1 MELSNTLDLFI
12 SALLSLIFSIFIV
25 AKVFDKEI
33 IKNKFKALGIIIGF
47 AICVALINYY
57 DRDKFKIVLT
67 LPFLIT
73 SVKYV
78 FDIKFDKALI
88 YSVVSLAYLFIGEL
102 ITGILFSI
110 LPIDYN
116 YILKNIFGS
125 ALGSAIVLIF
135 TLPVMYIRP
144 IKTFV
149 NNLSVKYENLSVLIF
164 LVIGIGSFWY
174 MNSHAINDSFEFL
187 INLFVLFLFFLMAIL
202 YFKENMK
209 SKEMSDKYNELLS
222 TVDTFEKELITK
234 RKIIHDFKN
243 QLIVINGYADNPEK
257 LKAYL
262 SEIIKD
268 QRNIPNSKLL
278 LNVEKLPSGLKGLI
292 YYKFSNLDSNINVS
306 IDIKNSLKKYESI
319 SPKLN
324 KDCLKILGVFID
336 NAIEAVKNEKEK
348 YINLEF
354 IKQKEQI
361 IITVRNT
368 CTSRVN
374 IKDLTK
380 NGFTTK
386 GKNHGY
392 GLSLVSDIVRKD
404 DSLDIKFECDDDIF
418 SATLVIRL

>member
-1 MELSNTLDLFI
+1 MELSNMLDLFI

-392 GLSLVSDIVRKD
+392 GLSLVSDIVRKED
-404 DSLDIKFECDDDIF
+404 ALDIKFECDSVIF
-418 SATLVIRL
+418 VATLIIKL

>member
-1 MELSNTLDLFI
+1 MLDLLI

-33 IKNKFKALGIIIGF
+33 IKNKFKALGIIVGF

-57 DRDKFKIVLT
+57 DRDKFKIVLI

-88 YSVVSLAYLFIGEL
+88 YSVASLAYLFIGEL
-102 ITGILFSI
+102 LTGILFSI
-110 LPIDYN
+110 LPFDYN
-116 YILKNIFGS
+116 YIFYNIIGKTIGS
-125 ALGSAIVLIF
+125 IIVFLF
-135 TLPVMYIRP
+135 TIPVMYIRP

-164 LVIGIGSFWY
+164 LVIGVGSFWY

-222 TVDTFEKELITK
+222 TIDTFEKELITK

-368 CTSRVN
+368 CTPRVN

-392 GLSLVSDIVRKD
+392 GLSLVSDIVRKED
-404 DSLDIKFECDDDIF
+404 ALDIKFECDDDIF

>member
-1 MELSNTLDLFI
+1 MELSNMLDLFM

-187 INLFVLFLFFLMAIL
+187 
-202 YFKENMK
+202 
-209 SKEMSDKYNELLS
+209 
-222 TVDTFEKELITK
+222 
-234 RKIIHDFKN
+234 
-243 QLIVINGYADNPEK
+243 
-257 LKAYL
+257 
-262 SEIIKD
+262 
-268 QRNIPNSKLL
+268 
-278 LNVEKLPSGLKGLI
+278 
-292 YYKFSNLDSNINVS
+292 
-306 IDIKNSLKKYESI
+306 
-319 SPKLN
+319 
-324 KDCLKILGVFID
+324 
-336 NAIEAVKNEKEK
+336 
-348 YINLEF
+348 
-354 IKQKEQI
+354 
-361 IITVRNT
+361 
-368 CTSRVN
+368 
-374 IKDLTK
+374 
-380 NGFTTK
+380 
-386 GKNHGY
+386 
-392 GLSLVSDIVRKD
+392 
-404 DSLDIKFECDDDIF
+404 
-418 SATLVIRL
+418 

>member
-1 MELSNTLDLFI
+1 MELSNMLDLFI

-102 ITGILFSI
+102 LTGILFSI

-174 MNSHAINDSFEFL
+174 MNSHAINNSFEFL

-209 SKEMSDKYNELLS
+209 SKEISDKYNELLS

>member
-1 MELSNTLDLFI
+1 MELSNMLDLFI

-202 YFKENMK
+202 YFKEKMK

-418 SATLVIRL
+418 SATFVIRL

>member
-1 MELSNTLDLFI
+1 MELSNMLDLFI

-73 SVKYV
+73 SVKYI

-102 ITGILFSI
+102 LTGILFSI
-110 LPIDYN
+110 LPVDYN
-116 YILKNIFGS
+116 YVFYNIIGKTIGS
-125 ALGSAIVLIF
+125 IIVFLF
-135 TLPVMYIRP
+135 TIPVMHIRP

-164 LVIGIGSFWY
+164 LVIGVGSFWY

-368 CTSRVN
+368 CTFRVN

>member
-1 MELSNTLDLFI
+1 MELSNMLDLFI

-33 IKNKFKALGIIIGF
+33 IKNKFIALGIIIGF

>member
-1 MELSNTLDLFI
+1 MLDLFI

-33 IKNKFKALGIIIGF
+33 IKNKFKALGIIVGF

-102 ITGILFSI
+102 LTGILFSI
-110 LPIDYN
+110 LPVDYN
-116 YILKNIFGS
+116 YVFYNIIGKTIGS
-125 ALGSAIVLIF
+125 IIVFLF
-135 TLPVMYIRP
+135 TIPVMHIRP

-164 LVIGIGSFWY
+164 LVIGVGSFWY

>member
-1 MELSNTLDLFI
+1 MELSNMLDLFI

-102 ITGILFSI
+102 LTGILFSI
-110 LPIDYN
+110 LPVDYS
-116 YILKNIFGS
+116 YVFYNIIVKTIGS
-125 ALGSAIVLIF
+125 IIVFLF
-135 TLPVMYIRP
+135 TIPVMNIRP

-374 IKDLTK
+374 IKNLTK

>member
-1 MELSNTLDLFI
+1 MELSNMLDLFI

-102 ITGILFSI
+102 LTGILFSI
-110 LPIDYN
+110 LPYDYN
-116 YILKNIFGS
+116 YVFYNVIGKTIGS
-125 ALGSAIVLIF
+125 IIVFLF
-135 TLPVMYIRP
+135 TIPVTHIRP

-262 SEIIKD
+262 SEIIRD

>member
-1 MELSNTLDLFI
+1 MELSNMLDLFI

-102 ITGILFSI
+102 LTGILFSI
-110 LPIDYN
+110 LPVDYN
-116 YILKNIFGS
+116 YVFYNIIGKTIGS
-125 ALGSAIVLIF
+125 IIVFLF
-135 TLPVMYIRP
+135 TIPVMHIRP

-374 IKDLTK
+374 IKNLTK

>member
-1 MELSNTLDLFI
+1 MELSNMLDLFI

-164 LVIGIGSFWY
+164 LVIGVGSFWY

-324 KDCLKILGVFID
+324 KDCG
-336 NAIEAVKNEKEK
+336 N
-348 YINLEF
+348 
-354 IKQKEQI
+354 
-361 IITVRNT
+361 R
-368 CTSRVN
+368 
-374 IKDLTK
+374 
-380 NGFTTK
+380 
-386 GKNHGY
+386 
-392 GLSLVSDIVRKD
+392 
-404 DSLDIKFECDDDIF
+404 
-418 SATLVIRL
+418 

>member
-1 MELSNTLDLFI
+1 MLDLFI

-73 SVKYV
+73 SVKYI

-102 ITGILFSI
+102 LTGILFSI
-110 LPIDYN
+110 LPVDYN
-116 YILKNIFGS
+116 YVFYNIIGKTIGS
-125 ALGSAIVLIF
+125 IIVFLF
-135 TLPVMYIRP
+135 TIPVMHIRP

>member
-1 MELSNTLDLFI
+1 MELSNMLDLFI

>member
-1 MELSNTLDLFI
+1 MLDLFI

-116 YILKNIFGS
+116 YILKDIFGS

-164 LVIGIGSFWY
+164 LVIGVGSFWY

-418 SATLVIRL
+418 SATFVIRL

>member
-1 MELSNTLDLFI
+1 MELSNMLDLFI

-25 AKVFDKEI
+25 AKVFDNEI
-33 IKNKFKALGIIIGF
+33 NKNIFKVLGVILASTLFVSFVNFYDKATYKII
-47 AICVALINYY
+47 
-57 DRDKFKIVLT
+57 LT
-67 LPFLIT
+67 LPFLILSIKIT
-73 SVKYV
+73 FDVKY
-78 FDIKFDKALI
+78 DKVLI
-88 YSVVSLAYLFIGEL
+88 YSVVSLAYLFVGEIL
-102 ITGILFSI
+102 TGILFSFLPFDYSFLLNNI
-110 LPIDYN
+110 LGKCIGSVIVFIFALPFT
-116 YILKNIFGS
+116 YIKPLKAFINNISTKYKNIS
-125 ALGSAIVLIF
+125 IF
-135 TLPVMYIRP
+135 I
-144 IKTFV
+144 FV
-149 NNLSVKYENLSVLIF
+149 
-164 LVIGIGSFWY
+164 VIAIGSFGY
-174 MNSHAINDSFEFL
+174 INANTTTNVVQFAIN
-187 INLFVLFLFFLMAIL
+187 FVILFLFFFMLSF
-202 YFKENMK
+202 YFHENIR
-209 SKEMSDKYNELLS
+209 SKEISNKYNELLS
-222 TVDTFEKELITK
+222 TIDTFEKELITK

-268 QRNIPNSKLL
+268 QKNIPNSKLL

-324 KDCLKILGVFID
+324 KDSLKILGVFID

-361 IITVRNT
+361 IINVRNT

-404 DSLDIKFECDDDIF
+404 DALDIKFECDSVTF
-418 SATLVIRL
+418 VATLIIKL

>member
-1 MELSNTLDLFI
+1 MLDLLI

-33 IKNKFKALGIIIGF
+33 IKNKFKALGIIVGF

-57 DRDKFKIVLT
+57 DRDKFKIVLI

-88 YSVVSLAYLFIGEL
+88 YSVASLAYLFIGEL
-102 ITGILFSI
+102 LTGILFSI
-110 LPIDYN
+110 LPFDYN
-116 YILKNIFGS
+116 YIFYNIIGKTIGS
-125 ALGSAIVLIF
+125 IIVFLF
-135 TLPVMYIRP
+135 TIPVMYIRP

-164 LVIGIGSFWY
+164 LVIGVGSFWY

-222 TVDTFEKELITK
+222 TIDTFEKELITK

-268 QRNIPNSKLL
+268 QKNIPNSKLL

-368 CTSRVN
+368 CTPRVN

-392 GLSLVSDIVRKD
+392 GLSLVSDIVRKED
-404 DSLDIKFECDDDIF
+404 ALDIKFECDDDIF

>member
-1 MELSNTLDLFI
+1 MELSNMLDLFI

-33 IKNKFKALGIIIGF
+33 IKNKFKALGIIVGF
-47 AICVALINYY
+47 TICVALINYY

-102 ITGILFSI
+102 LTGILFSI
-110 LPIDYN
+110 LPVDYN
-116 YILKNIFGS
+116 YVFYNIIGKTIGS
-125 ALGSAIVLIF
+125 IIVFLF
-135 TLPVMYIRP
+135 TIPVMHIRP

-164 LVIGIGSFWY
+164 LVIGVGSFWY

-336 NAIEAVKNEKEK
+336 NAIEAVKNKKEK

-374 IKDLTK
+374 IKNLTK

>member
-1 MELSNTLDLFI
+1 MLDLFI

-73 SVKYV
+73 SVKYI

-102 ITGILFSI
+102 LTGILFSI
-110 LPIDYN
+110 LPVDYN
-116 YILKNIFGS
+116 YVFYNIIGKTIGS
-125 ALGSAIVLIF
+125 IIVFLF
-135 TLPVMYIRP
+135 TIPVMHIRP

-164 LVIGIGSFWY
+164 LVIGVGSFWY

-418 SATLVIRL
+418 SAILVIRL

>member
-1 MELSNTLDLFI
+1 MELSNMLDLFI

-33 IKNKFKALGIIIGF
+33 IKNKFIALGIIIGF

-102 ITGILFSI
+102 LTGILFSI

-404 DSLDIKFECDDDIF
+404 EALDIKFECDDDIF

>member
-1 MELSNTLDLFI
+1 MLDLFI

-33 IKNKFKALGIIIGF
+33 IKNKFKALGIIVGF

-73 SVKYV
+73 SVKYI

-102 ITGILFSI
+102 LTGILFSI
-110 LPIDYN
+110 LPVDYN
-116 YILKNIFGS
+116 YVFYNIIGKTIGS
-125 ALGSAIVLIF
+125 IIVFLF
-135 TLPVMYIRP
+135 TIPVMHIRP
-144 IKTFV
+144 IKTFF

>member
-1 MELSNTLDLFI
+1 MELSNMLDLFI

-164 LVIGIGSFWY
+164 LVIGVGSFWY

>member
-1 MELSNTLDLFI
+1 MLDLFI

-110 LPIDYN
+110 LRSDYK
-116 YILKNIFGS
+116 YILKNIVGS

>member
-1 MELSNTLDLFI
+1 MELSNMLDLFI

-73 SVKYV
+73 SVKYI

-102 ITGILFSI
+102 LTGILFSI
-110 LPIDYN
+110 LPVDYN
-116 YILKNIFGS
+116 YVFYNIIGKTIGS
-125 ALGSAIVLIF
+125 IIVFLF
-135 TLPVMYIRP
+135 TIPVMHIRP
-144 IKTFV
+144 IKSFV

-164 LVIGIGSFWY
+164 LVIGVGSFWY

-404 DSLDIKFECDDDIF
+404 EALDIKFECDDDIF

>member
-1 MELSNTLDLFI
+1 MELSNMLDLFI

-33 IKNKFKALGIIIGF
+33 IKNKFKALGIIVGF

-102 ITGILFSI
+102 LTGILFSI

-418 SATLVIRL
+418 SATFVIRL

>member
-1 MELSNTLDLFI
+1 MLDLFI

-102 ITGILFSI
+102 LTGILFSI

-222 TVDTFEKELITK
+222 IVDTFEKELITK

-361 IITVRNT
+361 IITVRTT

>member
-1 MELSNTLDLFI
+1 MELSNMLDLFI

-33 IKNKFKALGIIIGF
+33 IKNKFKALGIIVGF

-73 SVKYV
+73 SVKYI

-102 ITGILFSI
+102 LTGILFSI
-110 LPIDYN
+110 LPVDYN
-116 YILKNIFGS
+116 YVFYNIIGKTIGS
-125 ALGSAIVLIF
+125 IIVFLF
-135 TLPVMYIRP
+135 TIPVMHIRP

-164 LVIGIGSFWY
+164 LVIGVGSFWY

-319 SPKLN
+319 SPNLN

-374 IKDLTK
+374 IKNLTK

>member
-1 MELSNTLDLFI
+1 MELSNRLDLFI

-73 SVKYV
+73 SVKYI

-102 ITGILFSI
+102 LTGILFSI
-110 LPIDYN
+110 LPVDYN

>member
-1 MELSNTLDLFI
+1 MLDLFI

-164 LVIGIGSFWY
+164 LVIGVGSFWY

>member
-1 MELSNTLDLFI
+1 MELSNSLDLFI
-12 SALLSLIFSIFIV
+12 SALLSLIFSIVIV

-33 IKNKFKALGIIIGF
+33 VKNKFKALGIIVGF

-102 ITGILFSI
+102 LTGILFSI
-110 LPIDYN
+110 LPFDYN

-125 ALGSAIVLIF
+125 ALGSVIVLIF

-144 IKTFV
+144 IKVFV
-149 NNLSVKYENLSVLIF
+149 NNLSEKYENLSILIF

-174 MNSHAINDSFEFL
+174 MNSHAINNSFEFI
-187 INLFVLFLFFLMAIL
+187 INLFVLFLFFLMVIL

-222 TVDTFEKELITK
+222 TIDTFEKELITK
-234 RKIIHDFKN
+234 RKIIHEFRN

-292 YYKFSNLDSNINVS
+292 YYKFSNLDNNINVS
-306 IDIKNSLKKYESI
+306 IDIKNNLKKYESI
-319 SPKLN
+319 SPKHN

-361 IITVRNT
+361 IIIVRNT
-368 CTSRVN
+368 CTSRIN

-386 GKNHGY
+386 GNNHGY
-392 GLSLVSDIVRKD
+392 GLSLVSDIVRKED
-404 DSLDIKFECDDDIF
+404 ALNIKFECDDNIF

>member
-1 MELSNTLDLFI
+1 MELSNMLDLFI

-187 INLFVLFLFFLMAIL
+187 INLFVLILFFLMAIL
-202 YFKENMK
+202 YFKESMK

-418 SATLVIRL
+418 SATFVIRL

>member
-1 MELSNTLDLFI
+1 MELSNMLDLFI

-33 IKNKFKALGIIIGF
+33 IKNKFKALGIIVGF

-102 ITGILFSI
+102 LTGILFSI
-110 LPIDYN
+110 LPVDYN
-116 YILKNIFGS
+116 YVFYNIIGKTIGS
-125 ALGSAIVLIF
+125 IIVFLF
-135 TLPVMYIRP
+135 TIPVMHIRP

-164 LVIGIGSFWY
+164 LVIGVGSFWY

-374 IKDLTK
+374 IKNLTK

-404 DSLDIKFECDDDIF
+404 EALDIKFECDDDIF

>member
-1 MELSNTLDLFI
+1 MELSNKLDLFI

-73 SVKYV
+73 SFKYV

-418 SATLVIRL
+418 SATFVIRL

>member
-1 MELSNTLDLFI
+1 MELSNILDLFI

-102 ITGILFSI
+102 LTGILFSI
-110 LPIDYN
+110 LPVDYN
-116 YILKNIFGS
+116 YVFYNIIGKTIGS
-125 ALGSAIVLIF
+125 IIVFLF
-135 TLPVMYIRP
+135 TIPVMHIRP

-361 IITVRNT
+361 IINVRNT

>member
-1 MELSNTLDLFI
+1 MLDLFI

-392 GLSLVSDIVRKD
+392 GLSLVSDIVRKE

-418 SATLVIRL
+418 SATFVIRL

>member
-1 MELSNTLDLFI
+1 MLDLFI

-33 IKNKFKALGIIIGF
+33 IKNKFKALGIIVGF

-73 SVKYV
+73 SVKYI

-102 ITGILFSI
+102 LTGILFSI
-110 LPIDYN
+110 LPVDYN
-116 YILKNIFGS
+116 YVFYNIIGKTIGS
-125 ALGSAIVLIF
+125 IIVFLF
-135 TLPVMYIRP
+135 TIPVMHIRP

-164 LVIGIGSFWY
+164 LVIGVGSFWY

-319 SPKLN
+319 SPNLN

-374 IKDLTK
+374 IKNLTK

>member
-1 MELSNTLDLFI
+1 MLDLFI

-418 SATLVIRL
+418 SATFVIRL

>member
-1 MELSNTLDLFI
+1 MELSNMLDLFI

-73 SVKYV
+73 SVKYI

-102 ITGILFSI
+102 LTGILFSI
-110 LPIDYN
+110 LPVDYN
-116 YILKNIFGS
+116 YVFYNIIGKTIGS
-125 ALGSAIVLIF
+125 IIVFLF
-135 TLPVMYIRP
+135 TIPVMHIRP

-336 NAIEAVKNEKEK
+336 NAIEAEKNEKEK

-374 IKDLTK
+374 IKNLTK

>member
-1 MELSNTLDLFI
+1 MLDLFI

-73 SVKYV
+73 SVKYI

-102 ITGILFSI
+102 LTGILFSI
-110 LPIDYN
+110 LPVDYN
-116 YILKNIFGS
+116 YVFYNIIGKTIGS
-125 ALGSAIVLIF
+125 IIVFLF
-135 TLPVMYIRP
+135 TIPVMHIRP

-418 SATLVIRL
+418 SATFVIRL